1 MWNHTCIFLY
11 YFHILQSCPLNFSI
25 YAKWDWFLCLWD
37 KWPTPFTLTGLSR
50 CPVPYIVKA
59 ILSPTKKATAFQWR
73 ICFHLNMGPALGI
86 LLHCSIYPSDNVK
99 LSYKDSLC
107 LLRQFSSPCSSS
119 SGLSW
124 LVLTLSSSIKI
135 LESAC
140 QVPQR
145 TCWDFYWNCIESVY
159 QSEESWH
166 LHTLSF
172 MTQRFIS

>member
-1 MWNHTCIFLY
+1 MPNGIGICVYMRQMTH
-11 YFHILQSCPLNFSI
+11 SI
-25 YAKWDWFLCLWD
+25 YSHRV
-37 KWPTPFTLTGLSR
+37 SR
-50 CPVPYIVKA
+50 CSSTIYCKGRSFPDQKSNSISVTNLFP
-59 ILSPTKKATAFQWR
+59 LD
-73 ICFHLNMGPALGI
+73 MGSALGI
-86 LLHCSIYPSDNVK
+86 LLHYSVYPSDSVK

-145 TCWDFYWNCIESVY
+145 TCWDFYWNRIESVR
-159 QSEESWH
+159 QSEESGVFTH
-166 LHTLSF
+166 CVS
-172 MTQRFIS
+172 

>member
-1 MWNHTCIFLY
+1 MCIFLY

-25 YAKWDWFLCLWD
+25 YAKWNWYLCRCETND
-37 KWPTPFTLTGLSR
+37 PFRLLSQG
-50 CPVPYIVKA
+50 CPVVPVPYIVKA
-59 ILSPTKKATAFQWR
+59 ILSPTKKAAALQWR
-73 ICFHLNMGPALGI
+73 ICFHLDMGSALGI
-86 LLHCSIYPSDNVK
+86 LLHYSVSPSDNVT
-99 LSYKDSLC
+99 LFYKDSLC

-124 LVLTLSSSIKI
+124 LVLTFSSSIKI

-159 QSEESWH
+159 QSEENWH

-172 MTQRFIS
+172 LTQRFIS